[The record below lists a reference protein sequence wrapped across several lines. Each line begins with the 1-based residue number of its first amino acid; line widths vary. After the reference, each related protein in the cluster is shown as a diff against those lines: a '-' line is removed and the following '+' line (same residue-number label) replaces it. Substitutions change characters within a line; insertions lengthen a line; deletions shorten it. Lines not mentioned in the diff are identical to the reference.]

1 VGTSGDDSLSG
12 TRFTALLWMEGIKA
26 LAILGVAIY
35 LIGWEGHAAH
45 QPNLGF
51 GGAFFEI
58 LDPIIVAG
66 LLVLGGFHFLAT
78 WLLAR
83 RKAPLRFLLVV
94 ANILEIVLALSLL
107 GISLLGIDNANP
119 IWAMCFGICA
129 FELYLVLSER
139 ARIYWSSDSDSSAS
153 STSG

>member
-1 VGTSGDDSLSG
+1 M
-12 TRFTALLWMEGIKA
+12 LWTEGIKA

-35 LIGWEGHAAH
+35 LIGWEVHAAH
-45 QPNLGF
+45 QPNLGL

-83 RKAPLRFLLVV
+83 RKAPLRLLLVV
-94 ANILEIVLALSLL
+94 ANILEIVLAL
-107 GISLLGIDNANP
+107 SLLGIDNANP

>member
-1 VGTSGDDSLSG
+1 VGTSGDDSLSR
-12 TRFTALLWMEGIKA
+12 TRFTALLWTEGIKA

-35 LIGWEGHAAH
+35 LIGWEVHAAH

-78 WLLAR
+78 CLLAR
-83 RKAPLRFLLVV
+83 RKAPLRLLLVV
-94 ANILEIVLALSLL
+94 ANILEIVLAL
-107 GISLLGIDNANP
+107 SLLGIDNANP

>member
-1 VGTSGDDSLSG
+1 VSTSGDDSLSG
-12 TRFTALLWMEGIKA
+12 TRFTALLWTEGIKA

-58 LDPIIVAG
+58 LDPIIVTG

-94 ANILEIVLALSLL
+94 ANILEIVLAL
-107 GISLLGIDNANP
+107 SLLGIDNANP